1 MTVIVET
8 GHIVPG
14 ANSYVTVDE
23 YVAYAA
29 EIGKNVDD
37 DLAERDLIM
46 AARFI
51 DGHEG
56 QLKGT
61 RLTRDQPMAWPRRD
75 VEIDG
80 WWWADT
86 EIPRQLLLAQL
97 ALALDVRAGIDLYNR
112 PVREGQVISKR
123 VEGAVS
129 VAYSNPTAPMK
140 MSKLSSSVALMNC
153 LLRNSG
159 LRTVSIPL
167 TRM

>member
-1 MTVIVET
+1 MTIIVET

-23 YVAYAA
+23 YIAYAA
-29 EIGKNVDD
+29 EIGIDADD
-37 DLAERDLIM
+37 DQAEIELIT

-61 RLTRDQPMAWPRRD
+61 RLTRDQPMAWPRSE
-75 VEIDG
+75 VVIDG
-80 WWWADT
+80 WEWANT

-97 ALALDVRAGIDLYNR
+97 ALALDVRDGIDLYNR
-112 PVREGQVISKR
+112 PPRDGQIVSKR

-129 VAYSNPTAPMK
+129 IAYSNPTAPMK
-140 MSKLSSSVALMNC
+140 MNKKSTSVSLLNC
-153 LLRNSG
+153 LLKNNG
-159 LRTVSIPL
+159 LQSVSLPL
-167 TRM
+167 TRF